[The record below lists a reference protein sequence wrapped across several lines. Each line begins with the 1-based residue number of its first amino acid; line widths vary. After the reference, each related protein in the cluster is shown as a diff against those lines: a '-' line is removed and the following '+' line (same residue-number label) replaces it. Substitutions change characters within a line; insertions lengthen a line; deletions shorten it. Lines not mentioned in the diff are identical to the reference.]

1 MDDAKKRVFRT
12 EQPQT
17 FPKILPTPLIIDMEQ
32 AKSRK
37 INTDQAFDPLWEVQ
51 KVVK

>member
-1 MDDAKKRVFRT
+1 MDDAKNAFS
-12 EQPQT
+12 EQNSRKL

-37 INTDQAFDPLWEVQ
+37 INTDQAFAPL
-51 KVVK
+51 

>member
-1 MDDAKKRVFRT
+1 MQKNAFS
-12 EQPQT
+12 EQSSRKPS
-17 FPKILPTPLIIDMEQ
+17 PKILPTPLIIGMEQ